1 MEIIICDRCGHDQ
14 YEMYKENGF
23 VKISCACCGMTVG
36 EVKANFEQV
45 TIKEAHKRRYD
56 N

>member
-14 YEMYKENGF
+14 YELDMENGF
-23 VKISCACCGMTVG
+23 VKISCTCCGMQVG
-36 EVKANFEQV
+36 EIKANLKQV
-45 TIKEAHKRRYD
+45 TIKEAHKQRYA